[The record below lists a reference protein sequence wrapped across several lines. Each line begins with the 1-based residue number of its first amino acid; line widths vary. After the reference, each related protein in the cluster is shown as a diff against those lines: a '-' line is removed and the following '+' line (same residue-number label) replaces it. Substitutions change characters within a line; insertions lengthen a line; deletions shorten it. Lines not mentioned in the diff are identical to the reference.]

1 MFSFFRNKAN
11 LVYLHDIFVTVI
23 CFNLSIFLRLG
34 FEFNSLPNSIIIYG
48 TILITIIGAIVYRL
62 TGLYKGIWRYASIND
77 LINIV
82 KASSITIAA
91 FLFLM
96 FVFTRLENFPRSVL
110 FINWFVL
117 IMSLSGSRAIY
128 RLYKEKNLFLKSI
141 TKNEN
146 SIPVLL
152 VGATG
157 RAELFIR
164 EMSRNNNPT
173 HKIIGILDINK
184 NKVGRFIRNIE
195 ILGSVK
201 EISKIIEKLEKE
213 NLKNRPQKII
223 IASNDIEGN
232 IIRDL
237 LTFTDKT
244 GISLARLP
252 KITDLES
259 DIGNVKLKVKPV
271 DVFDLLSR
279 PQALLDRNAM
289 KKFIYKK
296 KILVSG
302 AGGTIGS
309 ELVNQI
315 INYGPKEIIL
325 LDNSEFLLYKI
336 EKKIEEKNKNI
347 KINSLLA
354 DIKNTK
360 RIDSIFNKNKP
371 EIIFHAAAL
380 KHVPIVEKNPLEG
393 ILTNIL
399 GTINIAESCKKYNVA
414 EMVLISTDK
423 AVNPF
428 SVMGVTKRISEKYC
442 QSLSDTSK
450 TNFKIVRFGN
460 VLGSTGSVVP
470 LFQKQLEKGGPL
482 TVTHPKMKRYFMTV
496 READELVIQS
506 ATLEN
511 KTIKRG
517 IFVLEMG
524 QPIAIVE
531 IAEQLIRLA
540 GLRPNKDI
548 QIIFTG
554 LRPGEK
560 IQEELHYKN
569 EKFTKTKNKS
579 ILIVKPKIES
589 YKKLSK
595 SLTNLINLAKNEKL
609 EDCFKEMSAIVP
621 EYKKTKVENLQN
633 KRVVQQN

>member
-11 LVYLHDIFVTVI
+11 LVYLHDIFITAI

-34 FEFNSLPNSIIIYG
+34 SEFNSIPNSIIGYG

-77 LINIV
+77 LLNIV
-82 KASSITIAA
+82 KASSITIAT
-91 FLFLM
+91 FLILM
-96 FVFTRLENFPRSVL
+96 FAVTRLESFPRSVL

-117 IMSLSGSRAIY
+117 IILLSGSRAIY
-128 RLYKEKNLFLKSI
+128 RLYKDKKLFLKSI

-152 VGATG
+152 VGATD

-184 NKVGRFIRNIE
+184 NRVGRFIRDIE
-195 ILGSVK
+195 ILGLVQ
-201 EISKIIEKLEKE
+201 EIPKIIEKLEKD
-213 NLKNRPQKII
+213 NKKNRPQKII
-223 IASNDIEGN
+223 IASNDLEGN

-237 LTFTDKT
+237 LIFTDKT

-259 DIGNVKLKVKPV
+259 DINNEKLKVKPI

-289 KKFIYKK
+289 KKFISNKK
-296 KILVSG
+296 VLVSG

-315 INYGPKEIIL
+315 INYKPKEIIL

-336 EKKIEEKNKNI
+336 EKEIEEKNINI
-347 KINSLLA
+347 KINFLLA
-354 DIKNTK
+354 DIKNSK
-360 RIDSIFNKNKP
+360 RIDNIFDNNKP
-371 EIIFHAAAL
+371 DIVFHAAAL
-380 KHVPIVEKNPLEG
+380 KHVPIVEQNPLEG
-393 ILTNIL
+393 ILTNIA
-399 GTINIAESCKKYNVA
+399 GTINIAERCKKYNVA

-442 QSLSDTSK
+442 QSLAGTSQ

-496 READELVIQS
+496 REAVELVIQS

-511 KTIKRG
+511 KTKKGG

-524 QPIAIVE
+524 QPIAIIE

-548 QIIFTG
+548 KIKFTG

-560 IQEELHYKN
+560 IIEELHYKN
-569 EKFTKTKNKS
+569 EKISKTENKS
-579 ILIVKPKIES
+579 IFIVKPKIES
-589 YKKLSK
+589 YEKLSK
-595 SLTNLINLAKNEKL
+595 SLKNLIDLAKNNKL
-609 EDCFKEMSAIVP
+609 EECYKIMSTIVP

-633 KRVVQQN
+633 KRVV

>member
-11 LVYLHDIFVTVI
+11 LVYLHDILVTAI

-34 FEFNSLPNSIIIYG
+34 TEFNSLPNTLIIYG
-48 TILITIIGAIVYRL
+48 TALITALGAIVYRT

-77 LINIV
+77 LINII
-82 KASSITIAA
+82 KATSMTIAA
-91 FLFLM
+91 FLILM
-96 FVFTRLENFPRSVL
+96 FAVTRLENFPRSVL

-117 IMSLSGSRAIY
+117 IISLSGSRAIY
-128 RLYKEKNLFLKSI
+128 RLYKDKKFFLKDIS
-141 TKNEN
+141 NDES

-152 VGATG
+152 IGATD

-173 HKIIGILDINK
+173 HKIVGILDINK
-184 NKVGRFIRNIE
+184 NKIGRFIRGIE
-195 ILGSVK
+195 ILGTIS
-201 EISKIIEKLEKE
+201 EISTIISNLEK
-213 NLKNRPQKII
+213 NNKKNRPQKII

-232 IIRDL
+232 IVRDL

-259 DIGNVKLKVKPV
+259 DINNEKLKVKPV

-289 KKFIYKK
+289 KKFINNK

-309 ELVNQI
+309 ELVEQI
-315 INYGPKEIIL
+315 INYEPKEIIL

-336 EKKIEEKNKNI
+336 EKRIEEKKKNI
-347 KINSLLA
+347 KINSVLA
-354 DIKNTK
+354 DIKDKK
-360 RIDSIFNKNKP
+360 RIDNIFNESRP

-399 GTINIAESCKKYNVA
+399 GSINIAESCKKYGAA

-428 SVMGVTKRISEKYC
+428 SVMGATKRISEKYC
-442 QSLSDTSK
+442 QSMSGTSK

-470 LFQKQLEKGGPL
+470 LFQKQLDKGGPL

-496 READELVIQS
+496 REAVELVIQS
-506 ATLEN
+506 ATLDNN
-511 KTIKRG
+511 KKGEIY
-517 IFVLEMG
+517 VLEMG
-524 QPIAIVE
+524 QPIAITE

-548 QIIFTG
+548 LITYTG

-569 EKFTKTKNKS
+569 ERFTKTKNKS
-579 ILIVKPKIES
+579 IFIVKPKIES
-589 YKKLSK
+589 FIKLSK
-595 SLTNLINLAKNEKL
+595 SLNNLIDFAKNGKV
-609 EDCFKEMSAIVP
+609 EDCYKEMSNLVP
-621 EYKKTKVENLQN
+621 EYKKNKVENLQK
-633 KRVVQQN
+633 KRFVQ

>member
-11 LVYLHDIFVTVI
+11 LVYLHDILVTAI

-34 FEFNSLPNSIIIYG
+34 TEFNSLPNTLIIYG
-48 TILITIIGAIVYRL
+48 TALITALGAIVYRT

-77 LINIV
+77 LINII
-82 KASSITIAA
+82 KATSMTIAA
-91 FLFLM
+91 FLILM
-96 FVFTRLENFPRSVL
+96 FAVTRLENFPRSVL

-117 IMSLSGSRAIY
+117 IISLSGSRAIY
-128 RLYKEKNLFLKSI
+128 RLYKDKKFFLKDIS
-141 TKNEN
+141 NDES

-152 VGATG
+152 IGATD

-164 EMSRNNNPT
+164 EMNRNNNPT
-173 HKIIGILDINK
+173 HKIVGILDINK
-184 NKVGRFIRNIE
+184 NKIGRFIRGIE
-195 ILGSVK
+195 ILGTIS
-201 EISKIIEKLEKE
+201 EISTIISNLEK
-213 NLKNRPQKII
+213 NNKKNRPQKII
-223 IASNDIEGN
+223 IAGNDIEGN
-232 IIRDL
+232 IVRDL

-259 DIGNVKLKVKPV
+259 DINNEKLKVKPV

-289 KKFIYKK
+289 KKFINNK

-309 ELVNQI
+309 ELVEQI
-315 INYGPKEIIL
+315 INYEPKEIIL

-336 EKKIEEKNKNI
+336 EKRIEEKKKNI
-347 KINSLLA
+347 KINSVLA
-354 DIKNTK
+354 DIKDKK
-360 RIDSIFNKNKP
+360 RIDNIFNESRP

-399 GTINIAESCKKYNVA
+399 GSINIAESCKKYGAA

-428 SVMGVTKRISEKYC
+428 SVMGATKRISEKYC
-442 QSLSDTSK
+442 QSMSGTSK

-496 READELVIQS
+496 REAVELVIQS
-506 ATLEN
+506 ATLDNN
-511 KTIKRG
+511 KKGEIY
-517 IFVLEMG
+517 VLEMG
-524 QPIAIVE
+524 QPIAITE

-548 QIIFTG
+548 LITYTG

-569 EKFTKTKNKS
+569 ERFTKTKNKS
-579 ILIVKPKIES
+579 IFIVKPKIES
-589 YKKLSK
+589 FIKLSK
-595 SLTNLINLAKNEKL
+595 SLNNLIDFAKNGKV
-609 EDCFKEMSAIVP
+609 EDCYKEMSNLVP
-621 EYKKTKVENLQN
+621 EYKKNKVENLQK
-633 KRVVQQN
+633 KRFVQ

>member
-1 MFSFFRNKAN
+1 MFSFFKNKAN

-34 FEFNSLPNSIIIYG
+34 SEFNSIPNNIIIYG
-48 TILITIIGAIVYRL
+48 TILIGIIGAVVYRF

-77 LINIV
+77 LINII
-82 KASSITIAA
+82 KATSVTIAI
-91 FLFLM
+91 FLILM
-96 FVFTRLENFPRSVL
+96 FAITRLENFPRSVL

-128 RLYKEKNLFLKSI
+128 RLYKDKKFILNDISDNK
-141 TKNEN
+141 N

-152 VGATG
+152 VGATD

-164 EMSRNNNPT
+164 EMNRNHNPT
-173 HKIIGILDINK
+173 HKIIGILDVSA
-184 NKVGRFIRNIE
+184 NKVGRFIRGIE
-195 ILGSVK
+195 ILGTIS
-201 EISKIIEKLEKE
+201 EISRVINKLEKE
-213 NLKNRPQKII
+213 NKNNRPQKII

-259 DIGNVKLKVKPV
+259 DVNNEKLKIKPV

-279 PQALLDRNAM
+279 PQAILDRDAM
-289 KKFIYKK
+289 KKFIHNKK
-296 KILVSG
+296 VLVSG

-315 INYGPKEIIL
+315 INYEPKEIIL

-336 EKKIEEKNKNI
+336 EKYIEEKSKNI
-347 KINSLLA
+347 KINPILA

-360 RIDSIFNKNKP
+360 RIETIFDENRP

-399 GTINIAESCKKYNVA
+399 GTINIAESCKKYNVD

-442 QSLSDTSK
+442 QSMSGTSK

-470 LFQKQLEKGGPL
+470 LFQEQLQKGGPL

-496 READELVIQS
+496 REAVELVIQS
-506 ATLEN
+506 ATLESKN
-511 KTIKRG
+511 KKGAIY
-517 IFVLEMG
+517 VLEMG
-524 QPIAIVE
+524 QPIAITE
-531 IAEQLIRLA
+531 IAEQLIRLV

-548 QIIFTG
+548 KIKFTG

-569 EKFTKTKNKS
+569 EKFKKTKNKS
-579 ILIVKPKIES
+579 IFIVKPKIENN
-589 YKKLSK
+589 KKLSQLLK
-595 SLTNLINLAKNEKL
+595 ELIVLAKSGELDLCYK
-609 EDCFKEMSAIVP
+609 KMSEIVP
-621 EYKKTKVENLQN
+621 EYKKTKVENLQ
-633 KRVVQQN
+633 KERIA

>member
-11 LVYLHDIFVTVI
+11 LVYLHDILVTAI

-34 FEFNSLPNSIIIYG
+34 TEFNSLPNTLIIYG
-48 TILITIIGAIVYRL
+48 TALITALGAIVYRT

-77 LINIV
+77 LINII
-82 KASSITIAA
+82 KATSMTIAA
-91 FLFLM
+91 FLILM
-96 FVFTRLENFPRSVL
+96 FAVTRLENFPRSVL

-117 IMSLSGSRAIY
+117 IISLSGSRAIY
-128 RLYKEKNLFLKSI
+128 RLYKDKKFFLKDIS
-141 TKNEN
+141 NDES

-152 VGATG
+152 IGATD

-164 EMSRNNNPT
+164 EMNRNNNPT
-173 HKIIGILDINK
+173 HKIVGILDINK
-184 NKVGRFIRNIE
+184 NKIGRFIRGIE
-195 ILGSVK
+195 ILGTIS
-201 EISKIIEKLEKE
+201 EISTIISNLEK
-213 NLKNRPQKII
+213 NNKKNRPQKII

-232 IIRDL
+232 IVRDL

-259 DIGNVKLKVKPV
+259 DINNEKLKVKPV

-289 KKFIYKK
+289 KKFINNK

-309 ELVNQI
+309 ELVEQI
-315 INYGPKEIIL
+315 INYEPKEIIL

-336 EKKIEEKNKNI
+336 EKEIEEKNINV
-347 KINSLLA
+347 KINAVLA
-354 DIKNTK
+354 DIKNTN
-360 RIDSIFNKNKP
+360 RIDSIFDLNKP
-371 EIIFHAAAL
+371 DIVFHAAAL

-399 GTINIAESCKKYNVA
+399 GTINIAESCKKYHVA

-442 QSLSDTSK
+442 QSLTGK
-450 TNFKIVRFGN
+450 FQTNFKIVRFGN

-496 READELVIQS
+496 REAVELVIQS

-511 KTIKRG
+511 KNKKSG
-517 IFVLEMG
+517 IYVLEMG
-524 QPIAIVE
+524 QPIAIIE

-548 QIIFTG
+548 KINFTG

-560 IQEELHYKN
+560 ILEELHYKN

-579 ILIVKPKIES
+579 IFVVKPKIES
-589 YKKLSK
+589 HEKLSK
-595 SLTNLINLAKNEKL
+595 SISNLIKLAKDGKL
-609 EDCFKEMSAIVP
+609 EECYKIMSIIVP
-621 EYKKTKVENLQN
+621 EYRKTKIENLQN
-633 KRVVQQN
+633 KRVV

>member
-11 LVYLHDIFVTVI
+11 LVYLHDILVTAI

-34 FEFNSLPNSIIIYG
+34 TEFNSLPNTLIIYG
-48 TILITIIGAIVYRL
+48 TALITALGAIVYRT

-77 LINIV
+77 LINII
-82 KASSITIAA
+82 KATSMTIAA
-91 FLFLM
+91 FLILM
-96 FVFTRLENFPRSVL
+96 FAVTRLENFPRSVL

-117 IMSLSGSRAIY
+117 IISLSGSRAIY
-128 RLYKEKNLFLKSI
+128 RLYKDKKFFLKDIS
-141 TKNEN
+141 NDES

-152 VGATG
+152 VGATD

-164 EMSRNNNPT
+164 EMNRNNNPT
-173 HKIIGILDINK
+173 HKIVGILDINK
-184 NKVGRFIRNIE
+184 NKIGRFIRGIE
-195 ILGSVK
+195 ILGTIS
-201 EISKIIEKLEKE
+201 EISTIISNLEK
-213 NLKNRPQKII
+213 NNKKNRPQKII
-223 IASNDIEGN
+223 IAGNDIEGN
-232 IIRDL
+232 IVRDL

-259 DIGNVKLKVKPV
+259 DINNEKLKVKPV

-289 KKFIYKK
+289 KKFINNK

-309 ELVNQI
+309 ELVEQI
-315 INYGPKEIIL
+315 INYEPKEIIL

-336 EKKIEEKNKNI
+336 EKRIEEKKKNI
-347 KINSLLA
+347 KINSVLA
-354 DIKNTK
+354 DIKDKK
-360 RIDSIFNKNKP
+360 RIDNIFNESRP

-399 GTINIAESCKKYNVA
+399 GSINIAESCKKYGAA

-428 SVMGVTKRISEKYC
+428 SVMGATKRISEKYC
-442 QSLSDTSK
+442 QSMSGTSK

-496 READELVIQS
+496 REAVELVIQS
-506 ATLEN
+506 ATLDNN
-511 KTIKRG
+511 KKGEIY
-517 IFVLEMG
+517 VLEMG
-524 QPIAIVE
+524 QPIAITE

-548 QIIFTG
+548 LITYTG

-569 EKFTKTKNKS
+569 ERFTKTKNKS
-579 ILIVKPKIES
+579 IFIVKPKIES
-589 YKKLSK
+589 FIKLSK
-595 SLTNLINLAKNEKL
+595 SLNNLIDFAKNGKVE
-609 EDCFKEMSAIVP
+609 ECYKEMSNLVP
-621 EYKKTKVENLQN
+621 EYKKNKVENLQK
-633 KRVVQQN
+633 KRFVQ

>member
-11 LVYLHDIFVTVI
+11 LVYLHDILVTAI

-34 FEFNSLPNSIIIYG
+34 TEFNSLPNTLIIYG
-48 TILITIIGAIVYRL
+48 TALITALGAIVYRT

-77 LINIV
+77 LINII
-82 KASSITIAA
+82 KATSMTIAA
-91 FLFLM
+91 FLILM
-96 FVFTRLENFPRSVL
+96 FAVTRLENFPRSVL

-117 IMSLSGSRAIY
+117 IISLSGSRAIY
-128 RLYKEKNLFLKSI
+128 RLYKDKKFFLKDIS
-141 TKNEN
+141 NDES

-152 VGATG
+152 IGATD

-164 EMSRNNNPT
+164 EMNRNNNPT
-173 HKIIGILDINK
+173 HKIVGILDINK
-184 NKVGRFIRNIE
+184 NKIGRFIRGIE
-195 ILGSVK
+195 ILGTIS
-201 EISKIIEKLEKE
+201 EISTIISNLEK
-213 NLKNRPQKII
+213 NNKKNRPQKII

-232 IIRDL
+232 IVRDL

-259 DIGNVKLKVKPV
+259 DINNEKLKVKPV

-289 KKFIYKK
+289 KKFINNK

-309 ELVNQI
+309 ELVEQI
-315 INYGPKEIIL
+315 INYEPKEIIL

-336 EKKIEEKNKNI
+336 EKRIEEKKKNI
-347 KINSLLA
+347 KINSVLA
-354 DIKNTK
+354 DIKDKK
-360 RIDSIFNKNKP
+360 RIDNIFNESRP

-399 GTINIAESCKKYNVA
+399 GSINIAESCKKYGAA

-442 QSLSDTSK
+442 QSMSGTSK

-470 LFQKQLEKGGPL
+470 LFQKQLERGGPL

-496 READELVIQS
+496 REAVELVIQS
-506 ATLEN
+506 ATLDNN
-511 KTIKRG
+511 KKGEIY
-517 IFVLEMG
+517 VLEMG
-524 QPIAIVE
+524 QPIAITE

-540 GLRPNKDI
+540 WLRPNKDI
-548 QIIFTG
+548 LITYTG

-569 EKFTKTKNKS
+569 EKFIKTKNKS
-579 ILIVKPKIES
+579 IFIVKPKIES
-589 YKKLSK
+589 FIKLSK
-595 SLTNLINLAKNEKL
+595 SLNHLIDLAKNGKVE
-609 EDCFKEMSAIVP
+609 ECYKEMSNLVP
-621 EYKKTKVENLQN
+621 EYKKTKVENLQK
-633 KRVVQQN
+633 KRFV

>member
-11 LVYLHDIFVTVI
+11 LVYLHDILVTAI

-34 FEFNSLPNSIIIYG
+34 TEFNSLPNTLIIYG
-48 TILITIIGAIVYRL
+48 TALITALGAIVYRT

-77 LINIV
+77 LINII
-82 KASSITIAA
+82 KATSMTIAA
-91 FLFLM
+91 FLILM
-96 FVFTRLENFPRSVL
+96 FAVTRLENFPRSVL

-117 IMSLSGSRAIY
+117 IISLSGSRAIY
-128 RLYKEKNLFLKSI
+128 RLYKDKKFFLKDIS
-141 TKNEN
+141 NDES

-152 VGATG
+152 IGATD

-173 HKIIGILDINK
+173 HKIVGILDINK
-184 NKVGRFIRNIE
+184 NKIGRFIRGIE
-195 ILGSVK
+195 ILGTIS
-201 EISKIIEKLEKE
+201 EISTIISNLEK
-213 NLKNRPQKII
+213 NNKKNRPQKII

-232 IIRDL
+232 IVRDL

-259 DIGNVKLKVKPV
+259 DINNEKLKVKPV

-289 KKFIYKK
+289 KKFINNK

-309 ELVNQI
+309 ELVEQI
-315 INYGPKEIIL
+315 INYEPKEIIL

-336 EKKIEEKNKNI
+336 EKRIEEKKKNI
-347 KINSLLA
+347 KINSVLA
-354 DIKNTK
+354 DIKDKK
-360 RIDSIFNKNKP
+360 RIDNIFNESRP

-399 GTINIAESCKKYNVA
+399 GSINIAESCKKYGAA

-428 SVMGVTKRISEKYC
+428 SVMGATKRISEKYC
-442 QSLSDTSK
+442 QSMSGTSK

-496 READELVIQS
+496 REAVELVIQS
-506 ATLEN
+506 ATLDNN
-511 KTIKRG
+511 KKGEIY
-517 IFVLEMG
+517 VLEMG
-524 QPIAIVE
+524 QPIAITE

-548 QIIFTG
+548 LITYTG

-569 EKFTKTKNKS
+569 ERFTKTKNKS
-579 ILIVKPKIES
+579 IFIVKPKIES
-589 YKKLSK
+589 FIKLSK
-595 SLTNLINLAKNEKL
+595 SLNNLIDFAKNGKV
-609 EDCFKEMSAIVP
+609 EDCYKEMSNLVP
-621 EYKKTKVENLQN
+621 EYKKNKVENLQK
-633 KRVVQQN
+633 KRFVQ

>member
-11 LVYLHDIFVTVI
+11 IVYLHDIFITAI

-34 FEFNSLPNSIIIYG
+34 SEFNSIPNSIIGYG
-48 TILITIIGAIVYRL
+48 TMLITIIGVIVYRL

-77 LINIV
+77 LANIV
-82 KASSITIAA
+82 KASSITIAV
-91 FLFLM
+91 FLILM
-96 FVFTRLENFPRSVL
+96 FAVTRLESFPRSVL

-117 IMSLSGSRAIY
+117 IILLSGSRAIY
-128 RLYKEKNLFLKSI
+128 RLYKDKKFFLKSI
-141 TKNEN
+141 TKNGN

-152 VGATG
+152 IGATD

-184 NKVGRFIRNIE
+184 NKVGRFIRDIE
-195 ILGSVK
+195 ILGSVQ
-201 EISKIIEKLEKE
+201 EISKIIEKLEK
-213 NLKNRPQKII
+213 NNNQNRPQKII
-223 IASNDIEGN
+223 IASDDLEGN
-232 IIRDL
+232 IIRNL
-237 LTFTDKT
+237 LTFTDIT

-259 DIGNVKLKVKPV
+259 DINSEKLKVKPI

-289 KKFIYKK
+289 KKFICNK

-315 INYGPKEIIL
+315 INYQPKEIIL

-336 EKKIEEKNKNI
+336 EKEIEDKTKNI
-347 KINSLLA
+347 KVSALLA

-393 ILTNIL
+393 ILTNVH
-399 GTINIAESCKKYNVA
+399 GTINIAESCIKHNVA

-442 QSLSDTSK
+442 QSLANSSK

-470 LFQKQLEKGGPL
+470 LFQKQLQKGGPL

-496 READELVIQS
+496 REAVELVIQS
-506 ATLEN
+506 ATLETKKN
-511 KTIKRG
+511 GGEIY
-517 IFVLEMG
+517 VLEMG
-524 QPIAIVE
+524 QPIAITE
-531 IAEQLIRLA
+531 IAEQLIRLV

-548 QIIFTG
+548 KIKFTG

-569 EKFTKTKNKS
+569 EKFVKTKNKS
-579 ILIVKPKIES
+579 IFIVKPKIEIH
-589 YKKLSK
+589 KKLSQ
-595 SLTNLINLAKNEKL
+595 SLKELINLAKSGDLDLCYK
-609 EDCFKEMSAIVP
+609 KMSEIVP
-621 EYKKTKVENLQN
+621 EYKKTKVENLQ
-633 KRVVQQN
+633 KERVAQ

>member
-11 LVYLHDIFVTVI
+11 LVYLHDIFITAI

-34 FEFNSLPNSIIIYG
+34 SEFNSIPNSIIVYG

-77 LINIV
+77 LLNIV
-82 KASSITIAA
+82 KASSITIAT
-91 FLFLM
+91 FLILM
-96 FVFTRLENFPRSVL
+96 FAVTRLESFPRSVL

-117 IMSLSGSRAIY
+117 IILLSGSRAIY
-128 RLYKEKNLFLKSI
+128 RLYKDKKLFLKSI

-152 VGATG
+152 VGATD

-184 NKVGRFIRNIE
+184 NRVGRFIRDIE
-195 ILGSVK
+195 ILGLVQ
-201 EISKIIEKLEKE
+201 EIPKIIEKLEKD
-213 NLKNRPQKII
+213 NKKNRPQKII
-223 IASNDIEGN
+223 IASNDLEGN

-237 LTFTDKT
+237 LIFTDKT

-259 DIGNVKLKVKPV
+259 DINNEKLKVKPI

-289 KKFIYKK
+289 KKFISNKK
-296 KILVSG
+296 VLVSG

-315 INYGPKEIIL
+315 INYKPKEIIL

-336 EKKIEEKNKNI
+336 EKEIEEKNINI
-347 KINSLLA
+347 KINFLLA
-354 DIKNTK
+354 DIKNSK
-360 RIDSIFNKNKP
+360 RIDNIFDNNKP
-371 EIIFHAAAL
+371 DIVFHAAAL
-380 KHVPIVEKNPLEG
+380 KHVPIVEQNPLEG
-393 ILTNIL
+393 ILTNIA
-399 GTINIAESCKKYNVA
+399 GTINIAERCKKYNVA

-442 QSLSDTSK
+442 QSLAGTSQ

-496 READELVIQS
+496 REAVELVIQS

-511 KTIKRG
+511 KTKKGG

-524 QPIAIVE
+524 KPIAIIE

-548 QIIFTG
+548 KIKFTG

-560 IQEELHYKN
+560 IIEELHYKN
-569 EKFTKTKNKS
+569 EKISKTENKS
-579 ILIVKPKIES
+579 IFIVKPKIES
-589 YKKLSK
+589 YEKLSK
-595 SLTNLINLAKNEKL
+595 SLKNLIDLAKNNKL
-609 EDCFKEMSAIVP
+609 EECYKIMSTIVP

-633 KRVVQQN
+633 KRVV

>member
-11 LVYLHDIFVTVI
+11 LVYLHDIFVTAI

-34 FEFNSLPNSIIIYG
+34 SEYNSIPNSILIYG
-48 TILITIIGAIVYRL
+48 TILITIVGGIVYRL

-77 LINIV
+77 LINVV

-91 FLFLM
+91 FLIMLFAI
-96 FVFTRLENFPRSVL
+96 TRLESFPRSVL

-128 RLYKEKNLFLKSI
+128 RLYKDKKFFLKTISDN
-141 TKNEN
+141 KN

-152 VGATG
+152 VGATD

-164 EMSRNNNPT
+164 EMGRNNNPI
-173 HKIIGILDINK
+173 HKIVGIVDINR
-184 NKVGRFIRNIE
+184 NRVGRFIRSVE
-195 ILGSVK
+195 ILGSIT

-213 NLKNRPQKII
+213 NKKNRPQKII

-232 IIRDL
+232 IIRNL
-237 LTFTDKT
+237 LTFADKT

-259 DIGNVKLKVKPV
+259 DINNEKLKVKPV

-289 KKFIYKK
+289 KKFIYNK

-315 INYGPKEIIL
+315 INYQPKEIIL

-336 EKKIEEKNKNI
+336 EKEIEDKTKKIKVNA
-347 KINSLLA
+347 LLA

-360 RIDSIFNKNKP
+360 RIDSIFNQNKP

-393 ILTNIL
+393 ILTNVH
-399 GTINIAESCKKYNVA
+399 GTINIAESCIKHNVA

-442 QSLSDTSK
+442 QSLANSSK

-470 LFQKQLEKGGPL
+470 LFQKQLQKGGPL

-496 READELVIQS
+496 REAVELVIQS
-506 ATLEN
+506 ATLET
-511 KTIKRG
+511 KKKGGEIY
-517 IFVLEMG
+517 VLEMG
-524 QPIAIVE
+524 QPIAITE
-531 IAEQLIRLA
+531 IAEQLIRLV

-548 QIIFTG
+548 KIKFTG

-569 EKFTKTKNKS
+569 EKFVKTKNKS
-579 ILIVKPKIES
+579 IFIVKPKIETH
-589 YKKLSK
+589 KKLSQ
-595 SLTNLINLAKNEKL
+595 SLKELINLAKSGDLDLCYK
-609 EDCFKEMSAIVP
+609 KMSEIVP
-621 EYKKTKVENLQN
+621 EYKKTKVENLQ
-633 KRVVQQN
+633 KERIAQ

>member
-11 LVYLHDIFVTVI
+11 LVYLHDIFVTAI

-34 FEFNSLPNSIIIYG
+34 SEYNSIPNSILIYG
-48 TILITIIGAIVYRL
+48 TILITIVGAAVYRL

-77 LINIV
+77 LTNIV

-91 FLFLM
+91 FLIMLFAI
-96 FVFTRLENFPRSVL
+96 TRLENFPRSVL

-128 RLYKEKNLFLKSI
+128 RLYKDKKFFLKTISD
-141 TKNEN
+141 NEN

-152 VGATG
+152 VGATD

-164 EMSRNNNPT
+164 EMGRNNNPI
-173 HKIIGILDINK
+173 HKIVGIVDINK
-184 NKVGRFIRNIE
+184 NRVGRFIRNVE
-195 ILGSVK
+195 ILGSIS

-213 NLKNRPQKII
+213 NKKNRPQKII

-232 IIRDL
+232 IIRNL
-237 LTFTDKT
+237 LTFADKT

-259 DIGNVKLKVKPV
+259 DINNEKLKVKPV

-289 KKFIYKK
+289 KKFIYNK

-315 INYGPKEIIL
+315 INYQPKEIIL

-336 EKKIEEKNKNI
+336 EKEIEDKTKKI
-347 KINSLLA
+347 KINALLA

-360 RIDSIFNKNKP
+360 RIDSIFNQNKP
-371 EIIFHAAAL
+371 EIIFHSAAL

-393 ILTNIL
+393 ILTNVH
-399 GTINIAESCKKYNVA
+399 GTINIAESCIKHNVA

-442 QSLSDTSK
+442 QSLAHSSK

-470 LFQKQLEKGGPL
+470 LFQKQLQKGGPL

-496 READELVIQS
+496 REAVELVIQS
-506 ATLEN
+506 ATLETKKN
-511 KTIKRG
+511 GGEIY
-517 IFVLEMG
+517 VLEMG
-524 QPIAIVE
+524 QPIAITE
-531 IAEQLIRLA
+531 IAEQLIRLV

-548 QIIFTG
+548 KIKFTG

-569 EKFTKTKNKS
+569 EKFVKTKNKS
-579 ILIVKPKIES
+579 IFIVKPKIEIH
-589 YKKLSK
+589 KKLSQ
-595 SLTNLINLAKNEKL
+595 SLKELINLAKSGDLDLCYK
-609 EDCFKEMSAIVP
+609 KMSEIVP
-621 EYKKTKVENLQN
+621 EYKKTKVENLQ
-633 KRVVQQN
+633 KERIAQ

>member
-11 LVYLHDIFVTVI
+11 LVYLHDIFITAI

-34 FEFNSLPNSIIIYG
+34 SEFNSIPNSIIGYG

-82 KASSITIAA
+82 KATCITIAI
-91 FLFLM
+91 FLILM
-96 FVFTRLENFPRSVL
+96 FAVTRLESFPRSVL

-117 IMSLSGSRAIY
+117 IMLLSGSRAIY
-128 RLYKEKNLFLKSI
+128 RLYKDKKLFLKSI

-152 VGATG
+152 VGATD

-184 NKVGRFIRNIE
+184 NKVGRFIRDVE
-195 ILGSVK
+195 ILGSVQ
-201 EISKIIEKLEKE
+201 EISKIVEKLEK
-213 NLKNRPQKII
+213 NNKKNRPQKII
-223 IASNDIEGN
+223 IASNDLEGN
-232 IIRDL
+232 IIRNL

-259 DIGNVKLKVKPV
+259 DIKNEKLKVKPI

-289 KKFIYKK
+289 KKFISNKK
-296 KILVSG
+296 VLVSG

-315 INYGPKEIIL
+315 INYKPKEIIL

-336 EKKIEEKNKNI
+336 EKEIEEKNINI
-347 KINSLLA
+347 KINTLLA

-360 RIDSIFNKNKP
+360 RIDSIFDTNKP
-371 EIIFHAAAL
+371 DIVFHAAAL

-399 GTINIAESCKKYNVA
+399 GTINIAESCKKNNVA

-442 QSLSDTSK
+442 QSLAGSSQ

-496 READELVIQS
+496 REAVELVIQS

-511 KTIKRG
+511 KTKKSG

-524 QPIAIVE
+524 HPIAIVE
-531 IAEQLIRLA
+531 IAEQIIRLA

-548 QIIFTG
+548 KINFIG

-560 IQEELHYKN
+560 ILEELHYKN
-569 EKFTKTKNKS
+569 EKFLKTKNKS
-579 ILIVKPKIES
+579 IFVVKPKIEP
-589 YKKLSK
+589 YEKLFK
-595 SLTNLINLAKNEKL
+595 SLVNLIDLAKNGKL
-609 EDCFKEMSAIVP
+609 EECYKIMSAIVP

-633 KRVVQQN
+633 KRVV

>member
-11 LVYLHDIFVTVI
+11 LVYLHDIFITAI

-34 FEFNSLPNSIIIYG
+34 SEFNSIPNSIIVYG

-77 LINIV
+77 LLNIV
-82 KASSITIAA
+82 KASSILIAT
-91 FLFLM
+91 FLILM
-96 FVFTRLENFPRSVL
+96 FAVTRLESFPRSVL

-117 IMSLSGSRAIY
+117 IILLSGSRAIY
-128 RLYKEKNLFLKSI
+128 RLYKDKKLFLKSI

-152 VGATG
+152 VGATD

-184 NKVGRFIRNIE
+184 NRVGRFIRDIE
-195 ILGSVK
+195 ILGLVK
-201 EISKIIEKLEKE
+201 EIPKIIEKLEKD
-213 NLKNRPQKII
+213 NKKNRPQKII
-223 IASNDIEGN
+223 IASNDLEGN

-237 LTFTDKT
+237 LIFTDKT

-259 DIGNVKLKVKPV
+259 DINNEKLKVKPI

-279 PQALLDRNAM
+279 PQSLLDRNAM
-289 KKFIYKK
+289 KKFISNKK
-296 KILVSG
+296 VLVSG

-315 INYGPKEIIL
+315 INYKPKEIIL

-336 EKKIEEKNKNI
+336 EKEIEEKNINI
-347 KINSLLA
+347 KINFLLA
-354 DIKNTK
+354 DIKNSK
-360 RIDSIFNKNKP
+360 RIDNIFDNNKP
-371 EIIFHAAAL
+371 DIVFHAAAL
-380 KHVPIVEKNPLEG
+380 KHVPIVEQNPLEG
-393 ILTNIL
+393 ILTNIA
-399 GTINIAESCKKYNVA
+399 GTINIAERCKKYNVA

-442 QSLSDTSK
+442 QSLVGTSQ

-460 VLGSTGSVVP
+460 VLGSTGSVVT

-496 READELVIQS
+496 REAVELVIQS

-511 KTIKRG
+511 KTKKGG

-524 QPIAIVE
+524 KPIAIIE

-548 QIIFTG
+548 KIKFTG

-560 IQEELHYKN
+560 IIEELHYKN
-569 EKFTKTKNKS
+569 EKISKTENKS
-579 ILIVKPKIES
+579 IFIVKPKIES
-589 YKKLSK
+589 YEKLSK
-595 SLTNLINLAKNEKL
+595 SLKNLIDLAKNNKL
-609 EDCFKEMSAIVP
+609 EECYKIMSTIVP

-633 KRVVQQN
+633 KRVV

>member
-11 LVYLHDIFVTVI
+11 LVYFHDIFVTAI

-34 FEFNSLPNSIIIYG
+34 SEYNSIPNSLLIYG
-48 TILITIIGAIVYRL
+48 TILIIIIGAVVYRL

-77 LINIV
+77 LINVV
-82 KASSITIAA
+82 KASSITIAV
-91 FLFLM
+91 FLIMM
-96 FVFTRLENFPRSVL
+96 FAITRLEGFPRSVL

-117 IMSLSGSRAIY
+117 VISLSGSRAIY
-128 RLYKEKNLFLKSI
+128 RLYKDKTFFLKTISN
-141 TKNEN
+141 NEN
-146 SIPVLL
+146 SIPVIL
-152 VGATG
+152 VGATD

-164 EMSRNNNPT
+164 EMGRNNNPI
-173 HKIIGILDINK
+173 HKIVGVIDINK
-184 NKVGRFIRNIE
+184 NRVGRFIRGVE
-195 ILGSVK
+195 ILGSIT

-213 NLKNRPQKII
+213 NKKNRPQKII

-232 IIRDL
+232 IIRNL
-237 LTFTDKT
+237 LTFADKT

-259 DIGNVKLKVKPV
+259 DINNENLKVKPV

-289 KKFIYKK
+289 KKFIYNK

-315 INYGPKEIIL
+315 INYQPKEIIL

-336 EKKIEEKNKNI
+336 EKEIEDKTKKIKVNA
-347 KINSLLA
+347 LLA

-360 RIDSIFNKNKP
+360 RIDSIFNQNKP

-393 ILTNIL
+393 ILTNVH
-399 GTINIAESCKKYNVA
+399 GTVNIAESCIKHNVA

-442 QSLSDTSK
+442 QSLANSSK

-470 LFQKQLEKGGPL
+470 LFQKQLQKGGPL

-496 READELVIQS
+496 REAVELVIQS
-506 ATLEN
+506 ATLET
-511 KTIKRG
+511 KKKKGEIY
-517 IFVLEMG
+517 VLEMG
-524 QPIAIVE
+524 QPIAITE
-531 IAEQLIRLA
+531 IAEQLIRLV

-548 QIIFTG
+548 KIKFTG

-560 IQEELHYKN
+560 IQEELHYKT

-579 ILIVKPKIES
+579 IFIVKPKIET
-589 YKKLSK
+589 YKKLSE
-595 SLTNLINLAKNEKL
+595 SLKELIELAKSGELDLCYK
-609 EDCFKEMSAIVP
+609 KMSEIVP
-621 EYKKTKVENLQN
+621 EYKKTKVENLQ
-633 KRVVQQN
+633 KERVAQ

>member
-11 LVYLHDIFVTVI
+11 LVYLHDIFITAI

-34 FEFNSLPNSIIIYG
+34 SEFNSIPNSIIVYG
-48 TILITIIGAIVYRL
+48 TILITIIAAIVYRL

-77 LINIV
+77 LLNIV
-82 KASSITIAA
+82 KASSILIAT
-91 FLFLM
+91 FLILM
-96 FVFTRLENFPRSVL
+96 FAVTRLESFPRSVL

-117 IMSLSGSRAIY
+117 IILLSGSRAIY
-128 RLYKEKNLFLKSI
+128 RLYKDKKLFLKSI

-152 VGATG
+152 VGATD

-164 EMSRNNNPT
+164 EMSRTNNPT

-184 NKVGRFIRNIE
+184 KRVGRFIRDIE
-195 ILGSVK
+195 ILGVVQ
-201 EISKIIEKLEKE
+201 EIPKIIEKLEKD
-213 NLKNRPQKII
+213 NKKNRPQKII
-223 IASNDIEGN
+223 IASNDLEGN

-237 LTFTDKT
+237 LIFTDKT

-259 DIGNVKLKVKPV
+259 DINNEKLKVKPI

-289 KKFIYKK
+289 KKFISNKK
-296 KILVSG
+296 VLVSG

-315 INYGPKEIIL
+315 INYKPKEIIL
-325 LDNSEFLLYKI
+325 LDNSEFLLYKV
-336 EKKIEEKNKNI
+336 EKEIEEKNINI

-354 DIKNTK
+354 DIKNSK
-360 RIDSIFNKNKP
+360 RIDNIFDNNKP
-371 EIIFHAAAL
+371 DIVFHAAAL

-393 ILTNIL
+393 ILTNIA
-399 GTINIAESCKKYNVA
+399 GTINIAERCKKYNVA

-442 QSLSDTSK
+442 QSLAGTSQ

-496 READELVIQS
+496 REAVELVIQS

-511 KTIKRG
+511 KTKKGG

-548 QIIFTG
+548 KIKFTG

-560 IQEELHYKN
+560 IIEELHYKN
-569 EKFTKTKNKS
+569 EKISKTENKS
-579 ILIVKPKIES
+579 IFIVKPKIES
-589 YKKLSK
+589 HKKLSK
-595 SLTNLINLAKNEKL
+595 SLKNLIDLAKNNKL
-609 EDCFKEMSAIVP
+609 EECYKIMSTIVP

-633 KRVVQQN
+633 KRVV

>member
-1 MFSFFRNKAN
+1 MLSFFRNKAN
-11 LVYLHDIFVTVI
+11 LVYLHDIFITAI

-34 FEFNSLPNSIIIYG
+34 SEFGSIPDSVIGFG
-48 TILITIIGAIVYRL
+48 TILITIIGAVVYRL

-82 KASSITIAA
+82 KASSVTIAA
-91 FLFLM
+91 FLILM
-96 FVFTRLENFPRSVL
+96 FAITRLESFPRSVL

-117 IMSLSGSRAIY
+117 IMLLSGSRAIY
-128 RLYKEKNLFLKSI
+128 RLYKDKKLFLKTI

-152 VGATG
+152 IGATD

-164 EMSRNNNPT
+164 EMSRNDNPT

-184 NKVGRFIRNIE
+184 NKVGRFIRDVE
-195 ILGSVK
+195 ILGSIQ
-201 EISKIIEKLEKE
+201 EISKIIQKIEKNNK
-213 NLKNRPQKII
+213 KNRPQKII
-223 IASNDIEGN
+223 IASNDLEGN

-259 DIGNVKLKVKPV
+259 DINNEKLKVKPI

-289 KKFIYKK
+289 KKFISNKK
-296 KILVSG
+296 VLVSG

-315 INYGPKEIIL
+315 INYKPKEIIL

-336 EKKIEEKNKNI
+336 EKEIEEKNINI
-347 KINSLLA
+347 KINAVLA
-354 DIKNTK
+354 DIKNTN
-360 RIDSIFNKNKP
+360 RIDSIFDLNKP
-371 EIIFHAAAL
+371 DIVFHAAAL

-399 GTINIAESCKKYNVA
+399 GTINISESCKKYHVA

-442 QSLSDTSK
+442 QSLTGK
-450 TNFKIVRFGN
+450 FQTNFKIVRFGN

-496 READELVIQS
+496 REAVELVIQS

-511 KTIKRG
+511 KNKKSG
-517 IFVLEMG
+517 IYVLEMG
-524 QPIAIVE
+524 QPIAIIE

-548 QIIFTG
+548 KINFTG

-560 IQEELHYKN
+560 ILEELHYKN

-579 ILIVKPKIES
+579 IFIVKPKIES
-589 YKKLSK
+589 HEKLFK
-595 SLTNLINLAKNEKL
+595 SISNLIKLAKDGKL
-609 EDCFKEMSAIVP
+609 EECYKIMSIIVP

-633 KRVVQQN
+633 KRVV

>member
-11 LVYLHDIFVTVI
+11 LVYLHDIFVTAI
-23 CFNLSIFLRLG
+23 CLNLSIFLRLG
-34 FEFNSLPNSIIIYG
+34 TEYSSIPNTIIIYG

-91 FLFLM
+91 FLIFM
-96 FVFTRLENFPRSVL
+96 FAITRLENFPRSVL

-128 RLYKEKNLFLKSI
+128 RLYKDKKFFLKTI
-141 TKNEN
+141 TSNEN

-152 VGATG
+152 VGATD

-173 HKIIGILDINK
+173 HKIVGILDVND
-184 NKVGRFIRNIE
+184 NKVGRFIRGIE
-195 ILGSVK
+195 ILGSIS

-213 NLKNRPQKII
+213 NKKNRPQKII
-223 IASNDIEGN
+223 IASNNIEGN
-232 IIRDL
+232 IIRNL
-237 LTFTDKT
+237 LTFADKT

-259 DIGNVKLKVKPV
+259 DVNNEKLKVKPV

-279 PQALLDRNAM
+279 PQAILDRNAM
-289 KKFIYKK
+289 KKFIYNKR
-296 KILVSG
+296 ILISG

-315 INYGPKEIIL
+315 INYEPKEIIL

-336 EKKIEEKNKNI
+336 EKKIEDKNKSI
-347 KINSLLA
+347 KINALLA
-354 DIKNTK
+354 DIKNAK
-360 RIDSIFNKNKP
+360 RVDTIFNENKP

-393 ILTNIL
+393 ILTNIF
-399 GTINIAESCKKYNVA
+399 GTINIAESCIKHNVT

-442 QSLSDTSK
+442 QSLGNSSK

-496 READELVIQS
+496 REAVELVIQS

-511 KTIKRG
+511 KNNKGG

-548 QIIFTG
+548 KINFTG

-560 IQEELHYKN
+560 ILEELHYKN
-569 EKFTKTKNKS
+569 EKFMKTKNKS
-579 ILIVKPKIES
+579 IFIVKPKIDS
-589 YKKLSK
+589 HQKLNK
-595 SLTNLINLAKNEKL
+595 SLTNLINCARNGKL
-609 EDCFKEMSAIVP
+609 EECYKIMSTIVP

-633 KRVVQQN
+633 KRVG

>member
-77 LINIV
+77 LLNIV
-82 KASSITIAA
+82 KASSILIAT
-91 FLFLM
+91 FLILM
-96 FVFTRLENFPRSVL
+96 FAVTRLESFPRSVL

-117 IMSLSGSRAIY
+117 IILLSGSRAIY
-128 RLYKEKNLFLKSI
+128 RLYKDKKLFLKSI

-152 VGATG
+152 VGATD

-164 EMSRNNNPT
+164 EMSRTNNPT

-184 NKVGRFIRNIE
+184 KRVGRFIRDIE
-195 ILGSVK
+195 ILGVVQ
-201 EISKIIEKLEKE
+201 EIPKIIEKLEKD
-213 NLKNRPQKII
+213 NKKNRPQKII
-223 IASNDIEGN
+223 IASNDLEGN

-237 LTFTDKT
+237 LIFTDKT

-259 DIGNVKLKVKPV
+259 DINNEKLKVKPI

-289 KKFIYKK
+289 KKFISNKK
-296 KILVSG
+296 VLVSG

-315 INYGPKEIIL
+315 INYKPKEIIL

-336 EKKIEEKNKNI
+336 EKEIEEKNINI
-347 KINSLLA
+347 KINFLLA
-354 DIKNTK
+354 DIKNSK
-360 RIDSIFNKNKP
+360 RIDNIFDNNKP
-371 EIIFHAAAL
+371 DIVFHAAAL
-380 KHVPIVEKNPLEG
+380 KHVPIVEQNPLEG
-393 ILTNIL
+393 ILTNIA
-399 GTINIAESCKKYNVA
+399 GTINIAERCKKYNVA

-442 QSLSDTSK
+442 QSLVGTSQ

-496 READELVIQS
+496 REAVELVIQS

-511 KTIKRG
+511 KTKKGG

-524 QPIAIVE
+524 QPIAIIE

-548 QIIFTG
+548 KIKFTG

-560 IQEELHYKN
+560 IIEELHYKN
-569 EKFTKTKNKS
+569 EKISKTENKS
-579 ILIVKPKIES
+579 IFIVKPKIES
-589 YKKLSK
+589 YEKLSK
-595 SLTNLINLAKNEKL
+595 SLKNLIDLAKNNKL
-609 EDCFKEMSAIVP
+609 EECYKIMSTIVP

-633 KRVVQQN
+633 KRVV

>member
-11 LVYLHDIFVTVI
+11 LVYLHDILVTAI

-34 FEFNSLPNSIIIYG
+34 TEFNSLPNTLIIYG
-48 TILITIIGAIVYRL
+48 TALITALGAIVYRT

-77 LINIV
+77 LINII
-82 KASSITIAA
+82 KATSMTIAA
-91 FLFLM
+91 FLILM
-96 FVFTRLENFPRSVL
+96 FAVTRLENFPRSVL

-117 IMSLSGSRAIY
+117 IISLSGSRAIY
-128 RLYKEKNLFLKSI
+128 RLYKDKKFFLKDIS
-141 TKNEN
+141 NDES

-152 VGATG
+152 IGATD

-164 EMSRNNNPT
+164 EMNRNNNPT
-173 HKIIGILDINK
+173 HKIVGILDINK
-184 NKVGRFIRNIE
+184 NKIGRFIRGIE
-195 ILGSVK
+195 ILGTIS
-201 EISKIIEKLEKE
+201 EISTIISNLEK
-213 NLKNRPQKII
+213 NNKKNRPQKII

-232 IIRDL
+232 IVRDL

-259 DIGNVKLKVKPV
+259 DINNEKLKVKPV

-289 KKFIYKK
+289 KKFINNK

-309 ELVNQI
+309 ELVEQI
-315 INYGPKEIIL
+315 INYEPKEIIL

-336 EKKIEEKNKNI
+336 EKRIEEKKKNI
-347 KINSLLA
+347 KINSVLA
-354 DIKNTK
+354 DIKDKK
-360 RIDSIFNKNKP
+360 RIDNIFNESRP

-393 ILTNIL
+393 ILTNII
-399 GTINIAESCKKYNVA
+399 GSINIAESCKKYGAA

-428 SVMGVTKRISEKYC
+428 SVMGATKRISEKYC
-442 QSLSDTSK
+442 QSMSGTSK

-496 READELVIQS
+496 REAVELVIQS
-506 ATLEN
+506 ATLDNN
-511 KTIKRG
+511 KKGEIY
-517 IFVLEMG
+517 VLEMG
-524 QPIAIVE
+524 QPIAITE
-531 IAEQLIRLA
+531 IAEQLIRLT

-548 QIIFTG
+548 LITYTG

-569 EKFTKTKNKS
+569 ERFTKTKNKS
-579 ILIVKPKIES
+579 IFIVKPKIES
-589 YKKLSK
+589 FIKLSK
-595 SLTNLINLAKNEKL
+595 SLNNLIDFAKNGKV
-609 EDCFKEMSAIVP
+609 EDCYKEMSNLVP
-621 EYKKTKVENLQN
+621 EYKKNKVENLQK
-633 KRVVQQN
+633 KRFVQ

>member
-11 LVYLHDIFVTVI
+11 LVYLHDILVTAI

-34 FEFNSLPNSIIIYG
+34 TEFNSLPNTLIIYG
-48 TILITIIGAIVYRL
+48 TALITALGAIVYRT

-77 LINIV
+77 LINII
-82 KASSITIAA
+82 KATSMTIAA
-91 FLFLM
+91 FLILM
-96 FVFTRLENFPRSVL
+96 FAVTRLENFPRSVL

-117 IMSLSGSRAIY
+117 IISLSGSRAIY
-128 RLYKEKNLFLKSI
+128 RLYKDKKFFLKDIS
-141 TKNEN
+141 NDES

-152 VGATG
+152 IGATD

-164 EMSRNNNPT
+164 EMNRNNNPT
-173 HKIIGILDINK
+173 HKIVGILDINK
-184 NKVGRFIRNIE
+184 NKIGRFIRGIE
-195 ILGSVK
+195 ILGTIS
-201 EISKIIEKLEKE
+201 EISTIISNLEK
-213 NLKNRPQKII
+213 NNKKNRPQKII

-232 IIRDL
+232 IVRDL

-259 DIGNVKLKVKPV
+259 DINNEKLKVKPV

-289 KKFIYKK
+289 KKFINNK

-309 ELVNQI
+309 ELVEQI
-315 INYGPKEIIL
+315 INYEPKEIIL

-336 EKKIEEKNKNI
+336 EKRIEEKKKNI
-347 KINSLLA
+347 KINSVLA
-354 DIKNTK
+354 DIKDKK
-360 RIDSIFNKNKP
+360 RIDNIFNESRP

-399 GTINIAESCKKYNVA
+399 GSINIAESCKKYGAA

-428 SVMGVTKRISEKYC
+428 SVMGATKRISEKYC
-442 QSLSDTSK
+442 QSMSGTSK

-496 READELVIQS
+496 REAVELVIQS
-506 ATLEN
+506 ATLDNN
-511 KTIKRG
+511 KKGEIY
-517 IFVLEMG
+517 VLEMG
-524 QPIAIVE
+524 QPIAITE

-548 QIIFTG
+548 LITYTG

-569 EKFTKTKNKS
+569 ERFTKTKNKS
-579 ILIVKPKIES
+579 IFIVKPKIES
-589 YKKLSK
+589 FIKLSK
-595 SLTNLINLAKNEKL
+595 SLNHLIDLAKNGKVE
-609 EDCFKEMSAIVP
+609 ECYKEMSNLVP
-621 EYKKTKVENLQN
+621 EYKKTKVENLQK
-633 KRVVQQN
+633 KRFVQ

>member
-1 MFSFFRNKAN
+1 MISFFRNKTN
-11 LVYLHDIFVTVI
+11 LVYLHDILFTAI

-34 FEFNSLPNSIIIYG
+34 SEFNSIPNSLIING
-48 TILITIIGAIVYRL
+48 TILITIIGAVVYRL

-77 LINIV
+77 LINII
-82 KASSITIAA
+82 KATSMTIAA
-91 FLFLM
+91 FLILM
-96 FVFTRLENFPRSVL
+96 FAITRLESFPRSVL

-117 IMSLSGSRAIY
+117 IISLSGSRAIY
-128 RLYKEKNLFLKSI
+128 RLYKDKKFFLKTI
-141 TKNEN
+141 ADNEN

-152 VGATG
+152 IGATD

-164 EMSRNNNPT
+164 EMGRNNNPT

-195 ILGSVK
+195 ILGSIS
-201 EISKIIEKLEKE
+201 EISKIIEKLERE
-213 NLKNRPQKII
+213 NKKNRPQKII
-223 IASNDIEGN
+223 IANNDLEGN

-259 DIGNVKLKVKPV
+259 DINNEKLKVKPIN
-271 DVFDLLSR
+271 VFDLLSR

-289 KKFIYKK
+289 KKFIYNKK
-296 KILVSG
+296 VFVSG

-309 ELVNQI
+309 ELVRQI
-315 INYGPKEIIL
+315 INYNPQEIIL
-325 LDNSEFLLYKI
+325 LDNSEYLLYKI
-336 EKKIEEKNKNI
+336 EKEIEENHKNI
-347 KINSLLA
+347 KIKSLLA
-354 DIKNTK
+354 DIKNNK
-360 RIDSIFNKNKP
+360 RIDNIFGENKP
-371 EIIFHAAAL
+371 DIVFHAAAL
-380 KHVPIVEKNPLEG
+380 KHVPIVENNPLEG
-393 ILTNIL
+393 ILTNIY
-399 GTINIAESCKKYNVA
+399 GTINIAESCKKHKVS

-428 SVMGVTKRISEKYC
+428 SVMGATKRISEKYC
-442 QSLSDTSK
+442 QSLTALSK

-496 READELVIQS
+496 REAVELVIQS

-511 KTIKRG
+511 KTKKG
-517 IFVLEMG
+517 EIFVLEMG
-524 QPIAIVE
+524 QPIAITE

-548 QIIFTG
+548 KIKFTG

-569 EKFTKTKNKS
+569 EKFIKTKNKS
-579 ILIVKPKIES
+579 IFIVKPKIES
-589 YKKLSK
+589 HEKLSE
-595 SLTNLINLAKNEKL
+595 SLTNLINSAKNGNLDE
-609 EDCFKEMSAIVP
+609 CYRIISTIVP
-621 EYKKTKVENLQN
+621 EYKKTKIENLQN
-633 KRVVQQN
+633 KRVV

>member
-11 LVYLHDIFVTVI
+11 LVYLHDIFITAI

-34 FEFNSLPNSIIIYG
+34 SEFNSIPNSIIVYG

-77 LINIV
+77 LLNIV
-82 KASSITIAA
+82 KASSILIAT
-91 FLFLM
+91 FLILM
-96 FVFTRLENFPRSVL
+96 FAVTRLESFPRSVL

-117 IMSLSGSRAIY
+117 IILLSGSRAIY
-128 RLYKEKNLFLKSI
+128 RLYKDKKLFLKSI

-152 VGATG
+152 VGATD

-184 NKVGRFIRNIE
+184 NRVGRFIRDIE
-195 ILGSVK
+195 ILGLVQ
-201 EISKIIEKLEKE
+201 EIPKIIEKLEKD
-213 NLKNRPQKII
+213 NKKNRPQKII
-223 IASNDIEGN
+223 IASNDLEGN

-237 LTFTDKT
+237 LIFTDKT

-259 DIGNVKLKVKPV
+259 DINNEKLKVKPI

-289 KKFIYKK
+289 KKFISNKK
-296 KILVSG
+296 VLVSG

-315 INYGPKEIIL
+315 INYKPKEIIL
-325 LDNSEFLLYKI
+325 LDNSEFLLYKV
-336 EKKIEEKNKNI
+336 EKEIEEKNINI

-354 DIKNTK
+354 DIKNSK
-360 RIDSIFNKNKP
+360 RIDNIFDNNKP
-371 EIIFHAAAL
+371 DIVFHAAAL

-393 ILTNIL
+393 ILTNIA
-399 GTINIAESCKKYNVA
+399 GTINIAERCKKYNVA

-442 QSLSDTSK
+442 QSLAGTSQ

-496 READELVIQS
+496 REAVELVIQS

-511 KTIKRG
+511 KTKKGG

-524 QPIAIVE
+524 KPIAIIE

-548 QIIFTG
+548 KIKFTG

-560 IQEELHYKN
+560 IIEELHYKN
-569 EKFTKTKNKS
+569 EKISKTENKS
-579 ILIVKPKIES
+579 IFIVKPKIES
-589 YKKLSK
+589 YEKLSK
-595 SLTNLINLAKNEKL
+595 SLKNLIDLAKNNKL
-609 EDCFKEMSAIVP
+609 EECYKIMSTIVP

-633 KRVVQQN
+633 KRVV

>member
-11 LVYLHDIFVTVI
+11 LVYLHDIFITAI

-34 FEFNSLPNSIIIYG
+34 SEFNSIPNSVIGYG
-48 TILITIIGAIVYRL
+48 TILITILGAIVYRL

-82 KASSITIAA
+82 KATSITIAI
-91 FLFLM
+91 FLILM
-96 FVFTRLENFPRSVL
+96 FAVTRLESFPRSVL

-117 IMSLSGSRAIY
+117 IMLLSGSRAIY
-128 RLYKEKNLFLKSI
+128 RLYKDKKLFLKSI

-152 VGATG
+152 VGATD

-184 NKVGRFIRNIE
+184 NKVGRFIRDAE
-195 ILGSVK
+195 ILGSVQ
-201 EISKIIEKLEKE
+201 EISKIIEKLEK
-213 NLKNRPQKII
+213 NNKKNRPQKII
-223 IASNDIEGN
+223 IASNDLEGN

-259 DIGNVKLKVKPV
+259 DINNEKLKVKPI

-289 KKFIYKK
+289 KKFISNKK
-296 KILVSG
+296 VLVSG

-315 INYGPKEIIL
+315 INYKPKEIIL

-336 EKKIEEKNKNI
+336 EKGIEDKVKNI
-347 KINSLLA
+347 KINVLLA

-360 RIDSIFNKNKP
+360 RIDSIFNQNKP

-393 ILTNIL
+393 ILTNVH
-399 GTINIAESCKKYNVA
+399 GTVNIAESCIKHNVA

-442 QSLSDTSK
+442 QSLANSSK

-470 LFQKQLEKGGPL
+470 LFQKQLQKGGPL

-496 READELVIQS
+496 REAVELVIQS
-506 ATLEN
+506 ATLDTKKKKGE
-511 KTIKRG
+511 IY
-517 IFVLEMG
+517 VLEMG
-524 QPIAIVE
+524 QPIAITE
-531 IAEQLIRLA
+531 IAEQLIRLV
-540 GLRPNKDI
+540 GLRPNIDI
-548 QIIFTG
+548 KIKFTG

-560 IQEELHYKN
+560 IQEELHYKT

-579 ILIVKPKIES
+579 IFIVKPKIETHQ
-589 YKKLSK
+589 KLSQ
-595 SLTNLINLAKNEKL
+595 SLKELINLAKNGEL
-609 EDCFKEMSAIVP
+609 DDCYKKMSEIVP
-621 EYKKTKVENLQN
+621 EYRKTKVENLQK
-633 KRVVQQN
+633 KRIAQ

>member
-11 LVYLHDIFVTVI
+11 LVYLHDIFVTAI

-34 FEFNSLPNSIIIYG
+34 SEYNSIPNSLLIYG
-48 TILITIIGAIVYRL
+48 TILITIIGATVYRL

-77 LINIV
+77 LINVV
-82 KASSITIAA
+82 KASSITIAV
-91 FLFLM
+91 FLIMM
-96 FVFTRLENFPRSVL
+96 FAITRLESFPRSVL

-117 IMSLSGSRAIY
+117 VMSLSGSRAIY
-128 RLYKEKNLFLKSI
+128 RLYKDKKFFLKNISD
-141 TKNEN
+141 NEN

-152 VGATG
+152 IGATD

-164 EMSRNNNPT
+164 EMGRNNNPI
-173 HKIIGILDINK
+173 HKIVGIVDINK
-184 NKVGRFIRNIE
+184 NRVGRFIRGIE
-195 ILGSVK
+195 ILGSIA
-201 EISKIIEKLEKE
+201 EISKIVEKLEKE
-213 NLKNRPQKII
+213 NKKNRPQKII

-232 IIRDL
+232 IIRNL
-237 LTFTDKT
+237 LTFADKT

-259 DIGNVKLKVKPV
+259 DINNEKLKVKPV

-279 PQALLDRNAM
+279 PQALLDRNSM
-289 KKFIYKK
+289 KKFIYNKK
-296 KILVSG
+296 VLVSG

-315 INYGPKEIIL
+315 INYQPKEIIL

-336 EKKIEEKNKNI
+336 EKGIEDKVKNI
-347 KINSLLA
+347 KINVLLA

-360 RIDSIFNKNKP
+360 RIDSIFNQNKP

-393 ILTNIL
+393 ILTNVY
-399 GTINIAESCKKYNVA
+399 GTVNIAQSCIKHNVA

-442 QSLSDTSK
+442 QSLANSSK

-470 LFQKQLEKGGPL
+470 LFQEQLQKGGPL

-496 READELVIQS
+496 REAVELVIQS
-506 ATLEN
+506 ATLESKN
-511 KTIKRG
+511 KKGAIY
-517 IFVLEMG
+517 VLEMG
-524 QPIAIVE
+524 QPIAITE
-531 IAEQLIRLA
+531 IAEQLIRLV

-548 QIIFTG
+548 KIKFTG

-569 EKFTKTKNKS
+569 EKFKKTKNKS
-579 ILIVKPKIES
+579 IFIVKPKIENH
-589 YKKLSK
+589 KKLSQLLK
-595 SLTNLINLAKNEKL
+595 ELIVLAKSGELDLCYK
-609 EDCFKEMSAIVP
+609 KMSEIVP
-621 EYKKTKVENLQN
+621 EYKKTKVENLQ
-633 KRVVQQN
+633 KERIA

>member
-11 LVYLHDIFVTVI
+11 LVYLHDILVTAI

-34 FEFNSLPNSIIIYG
+34 TEFNSLPNTLIIYG
-48 TILITIIGAIVYRL
+48 TALITALGAIVYRT

-77 LINIV
+77 LINII
-82 KASSITIAA
+82 KATSMTIAA
-91 FLFLM
+91 FLILM
-96 FVFTRLENFPRSVL
+96 FAVTRLENFPRSVL

-117 IMSLSGSRAIY
+117 IISLSGSRAIY
-128 RLYKEKNLFLKSI
+128 RLYKDKKFFLKDIS
-141 TKNEN
+141 NDES

-152 VGATG
+152 IGATD

-164 EMSRNNNPT
+164 EMNRNNNPT
-173 HKIIGILDINK
+173 HKIVGILDINK
-184 NKVGRFIRNIE
+184 NKIGRFIRGIE
-195 ILGSVK
+195 ILGTIS
-201 EISKIIEKLEKE
+201 EISTIISNLEK
-213 NLKNRPQKII
+213 NNKKNRPQKII

-232 IIRDL
+232 IVRDL

-259 DIGNVKLKVKPV
+259 DINNEKLKVKPV

-289 KKFIYKK
+289 KKFINNK

-309 ELVNQI
+309 ELVEQI
-315 INYGPKEIIL
+315 INYEPKEIIL

-336 EKKIEEKNKNI
+336 EKKIEEKKKNI
-347 KINSLLA
+347 KINSVLA
-354 DIKNTK
+354 DIKDKK
-360 RIDSIFNKNKP
+360 RIDNIFNENRP

-399 GTINIAESCKKYNVA
+399 GSINIAESCKKYGAA

-428 SVMGVTKRISEKYC
+428 SVMGATKRISEKYC
-442 QSLSDTSK
+442 QSMSGTSK

-496 READELVIQS
+496 REAVELVIQS
-506 ATLEN
+506 ATLDNN
-511 KTIKRG
+511 KKGEIY
-517 IFVLEMG
+517 VLEMG
-524 QPIAIVE
+524 QPIAITE

-548 QIIFTG
+548 LITYTG

-569 EKFTKTKNKS
+569 ERFTKTKNKS
-579 ILIVKPKIES
+579 IFIVKPKIES
-589 YKKLSK
+589 FIKLSK
-595 SLTNLINLAKNEKL
+595 SLNNLIDFAKNGKV
-609 EDCFKEMSAIVP
+609 EDCYKEMSNLVP
-621 EYKKTKVENLQN
+621 EYKKNKVENLQK
-633 KRVVQQN
+633 KRFVQ

>member
-1 MFSFFRNKAN
+1 MFSFIRNKAN
-11 LVYLHDIFVTVI
+11 LVYLHDIFVTAI

-34 FEFNSLPNSIIIYG
+34 SEYNSIPNSILIYG
-48 TILITIIGAIVYRL
+48 TILITIVGAAVYRL

-77 LINIV
+77 LTNIV

-91 FLFLM
+91 FLIMLFAI
-96 FVFTRLENFPRSVL
+96 TRLESFPRSVL

-128 RLYKEKNLFLKSI
+128 RLYKDKKFFLKTISD
-141 TKNEN
+141 NEN

-152 VGATG
+152 VGATD

-164 EMSRNNNPT
+164 EMGRNNNPI
-173 HKIIGILDINK
+173 HKIVGIIDINR
-184 NKVGRFIRNIE
+184 NRIGRFIRNVE
-195 ILGSVK
+195 ILGSIA

-213 NLKNRPQKII
+213 NKKNRPQKII

-232 IIRDL
+232 IIRNL
-237 LTFTDKT
+237 LTFADKT

-259 DIGNVKLKVKPV
+259 DINNEKLKVKPV

-289 KKFIYKK
+289 KKFIYNK

-315 INYGPKEIIL
+315 INYQPKEIIL

-336 EKKIEEKNKNI
+336 EKEIEDKTKKIKVNA
-347 KINSLLA
+347 LLA

-360 RIDSIFNKNKP
+360 RIDSIFNQNKP

-393 ILTNIL
+393 ILTNVH
-399 GTINIAESCKKYNVA
+399 GTVNIAESCIKHNVA

-442 QSLSDTSK
+442 QSLANSSK

-470 LFQKQLEKGGPL
+470 LFQKQLQKGGPL

-496 READELVIQS
+496 REAVELVIQS
-506 ATLEN
+506 ATLET
-511 KTIKRG
+511 KKKRG
-517 IFVLEMG
+517 EIYVLEMG
-524 QPIAIVE
+524 QPIAITE
-531 IAEQLIRLA
+531 IAEQLIRLV

-548 QIIFTG
+548 KIKFTG

-569 EKFTKTKNKS
+569 EKFVKTKNKS
-579 ILIVKPKIES
+579 IFIVKPKIETH
-589 YKKLSK
+589 KKLSQ
-595 SLTNLINLAKNEKL
+595 SLKELINLAKSGDLDLCYEK
-609 EDCFKEMSAIVP
+609 MSEIVP
-621 EYKKTKVENLQN
+621 EYKKTRVENLQK
-633 KRVVQQN
+633 KRIAQ

>member
-11 LVYLHDIFVTVI
+11 LVYLHDIFITAI
-23 CFNLSIFLRLG
+23 CFNLSIYLRLG
-34 FEFNSLPNSIIIYG
+34 SDFNSIPQTIIFYG
-48 TILITIIGAIVYRL
+48 TLIITMLGAIVYRY

-82 KASSITIAA
+82 KATSITISA
-91 FLFLM
+91 FLILM
-96 FVFTRLENFPRSVL
+96 FAITRLESFPRSVL

-128 RLYKEKNLFLKSI
+128 RLYKDKKLFLGSI

-152 VGATG
+152 IGATD

-164 EMSRNNNPT
+164 EMSRSINPT

-184 NKVGRFIRNIE
+184 NKIGRFIRDVE
-195 ILGSVK
+195 ILGSVQ
-201 EISKIIEKLEKE
+201 EISKIIVKLEK
-213 NLKNRPQKII
+213 NNKRNRPQKVI
-223 IASNDIEGN
+223 IANNDLEGN
-232 IIRDL
+232 IVRDL

-259 DIGNVKLKVKPV
+259 DINNEKLKVKPI

-279 PQALLDRNAM
+279 PQALLDRDAM
-289 KKFIYKK
+289 KKFIFNK
-296 KILVSG
+296 KILVTG

-315 INYGPKEIIL
+315 MNYEPKEIII

-336 EKKIEEKNKNI
+336 EKEIEDKSKKI
-347 KINSLLA
+347 KINSILA
-354 DIKNTK
+354 DVKNSK
-360 RIDSIFNKNKP
+360 GIDNIININRP
-371 EIIFHAAAL
+371 DIIFHAAAL
-380 KHVPIVEKNPLEG
+380 KHVPIVENNPLEG

-399 GTINIAESCKKYNVA
+399 GTINIADACNKYNVS

-442 QSLSDTSK
+442 QSLANSSK

-470 LFQKQLEKGGPL
+470 LFQKQLENGGPL

-496 READELVIQS
+496 REAVELVIQS

-511 KTIKRG
+511 RNIQGG

-524 QPIAIVE
+524 QPIAIIE

-540 GLRPNKDI
+540 GLRPNKDVLI
-548 QIIFTG
+548 KYTG

-569 EKFTKTKNKS
+569 EKFIKTKNKS
-579 ILIVKPKIES
+579 IFVVKPKTES
-589 YKKLSK
+589 QKKLSRMLK
-595 SLTNLINLAKNEKL
+595 NLIEHAKNGKMQECYKL
-609 EDCFKEMSAIVP
+609 MSIIVP

-633 KRVVQQN
+633 KRVV

>member
-1 MFSFFRNKAN
+1 MLSFFKNKAN
-11 LVYLHDIFVTVI
+11 LVYLHDILITAL

-34 FEFNSLPNSIIIYG
+34 NEFNSLPNSLIING
-48 TILITIIGAIVYRL
+48 TILITIIGAFVYRL

-77 LINIV
+77 LLNII
-82 KASSITIAA
+82 KATSMTISI
-91 FLFLM
+91 FLILM
-96 FVFTRLENFPRSVL
+96 FATTRLESFPRSVL

-128 RLYKEKNLFLKSI
+128 RLYKDKKIFLKSF
-141 TKNEN
+141 KNDQN

-152 VGATG
+152 IGAND

-184 NKVGRFIRNIE
+184 NRTGRFLRGIE
-195 ILGSVK
+195 ILGTVK
-201 EISKIIEKLEKE
+201 EISKIINKLEKE
-213 NLKNRPQKII
+213 NNRPQKII
-223 IASNDIEGN
+223 ITTNDIEGN
-232 IIRDL
+232 IIRNL

-244 GISLARLP
+244 GISIARLP

-259 DIGNVKLKVKPV
+259 DINNEKLKVKPI

-279 PQALLDRNAM
+279 PQALLDRNEM
-289 KKFIYKK
+289 KKFIFNK

-309 ELVNQI
+309 ELVRQI
-315 INYGPKEIIL
+315 INYKPQEIFL
-325 LDNSEFLLYKI
+325 LDNSEYLLYKI
-336 EKKIEEKNKNI
+336 EKEIEELNLNI
-347 KINSLLA
+347 KINALLA
-354 DIKNTK
+354 DIKNSN
-360 RIDSIFNKNKP
+360 RIDNIFDNYKP
-371 EIIFHAAAL
+371 DIVFHAAAL

-393 ILTNIL
+393 ILTNIS
-399 GTINIAESCKKYNVA
+399 GTINIAKSCEKYKVG

-442 QSLSDTSK
+442 QSLSKNSK

-496 READELVIQS
+496 REAVELVIQS
-506 ATLEN
+506 ATLDN
-511 KTIKRG
+511 KKKRG
-517 IFVLEMG
+517 SIFVLEMG
-524 QPIAIVE
+524 EPIAIVE
-531 IAEQLIRLA
+531 IAEQLIRLT

-548 QIIFTG
+548 KIKFTG

-560 IQEELHYKN
+560 ILEELHYKN

-579 ILIVKPKIES
+579 IFVVRPKVEIH
-589 YKKLSK
+589 KKLSENITH
-595 SLTNLINLAKNEKL
+595 LLNLAEQGELEK
-609 EDCFKEMSAIVP
+609 CYKIMSEIVP
-621 EYKKTKVENLQN
+621 EYKKTKIENLQN
-633 KRVVQQN
+633 KRVV

>member
-1 MFSFFRNKAN
+1 MLSFFRNKAN
-11 LVYLHDIFVTVI
+11 LVYLHDIFITAI

-34 FEFNSLPNSIIIYG
+34 SEFGSIPDSVIGFG
-48 TILITIIGAIVYRL
+48 TILITIIGAVVYRL

-82 KASSITIAA
+82 KASSVTIAA
-91 FLFLM
+91 FLILM
-96 FVFTRLENFPRSVL
+96 FAITRLESFPRSVL

-117 IMSLSGSRAIY
+117 IMLLSGSRAIY
-128 RLYKEKNLFLKSI
+128 RLYKDKKLFLTTI

-152 VGATG
+152 IGATD

-164 EMSRNNNPT
+164 EMSRNDNPT

-184 NKVGRFIRNIE
+184 NKLGRFIRDVE
-195 ILGSVK
+195 ILGSIQ
-201 EISKIIEKLEKE
+201 EISKIIKKIEKNNK
-213 NLKNRPQKII
+213 KNRPQKII
-223 IASNDIEGN
+223 IASNDLEGN

-259 DIGNVKLKVKPV
+259 DINNEKLKVKPI

-289 KKFIYKK
+289 KKFISNKK
-296 KILVSG
+296 VLVSG

-315 INYGPKEIIL
+315 INYKPKEIIL

-336 EKKIEEKNKNI
+336 EKEIEEKNINI
-347 KINSLLA
+347 KINAVLA
-354 DIKNTK
+354 DIKNTN
-360 RIDSIFNKNKP
+360 RIDSIFDLNKP
-371 EIIFHAAAL
+371 DIVFHAAAL

-399 GTINIAESCKKYNVA
+399 GTINISESCKKYHVA

-442 QSLSDTSK
+442 QSLTGK
-450 TNFKIVRFGN
+450 FQTNFKIVRFGN

-496 READELVIQS
+496 REAVELVIQS

-511 KTIKRG
+511 KNKKSG
-517 IFVLEMG
+517 IYVLEMG
-524 QPIAIVE
+524 QPIAIIE

-548 QIIFTG
+548 KINFTG

-560 IQEELHYKN
+560 ILEELHYKN

-579 ILIVKPKIES
+579 IFIVKPKIES
-589 YKKLSK
+589 HEKLFK
-595 SLTNLINLAKNEKL
+595 SISNLIKLAKDGKL
-609 EDCFKEMSAIVP
+609 EECYKIMSIIVP

-633 KRVVQQN
+633 KRVV

>member
-11 LVYLHDIFVTVI
+11 VVYLHDIFVTAI

-34 FEFNSLPNSIIIYG
+34 PEFNSIPNSIIGYG

-82 KASSITIAA
+82 KAASITIAI
-91 FLFLM
+91 FLILM
-96 FVFTRLENFPRSVL
+96 FALTRLESFPRSVL

-117 IMSLSGSRAIY
+117 IMLLSGSRALY
-128 RLYKEKNLFLKSI
+128 RLYKDKKIFLKSI

-152 VGATG
+152 IGATD

-184 NKVGRFIRNIE
+184 NKVGRFIRDIE
-195 ILGSVK
+195 ILGSVQ
-201 EISKIIEKLEKE
+201 EISKIIEKIEK
-213 NLKNRPQKII
+213 NNKKNRPQKII
-223 IASNDIEGN
+223 IASNDLEGN
-232 IIRDL
+232 IIRNL

-259 DIGNVKLKVKPV
+259 DISNEKLKVKPI

-289 KKFIYKK
+289 KKFISNKK
-296 KILVSG
+296 VLVSG

-309 ELVNQI
+309 ELVSQI
-315 INYGPKEIIL
+315 INYKPKEIIL
-325 LDNSEFLLYKI
+325 IDNSEFLLYKI
-336 EKKIEEKNKNI
+336 EKEIEEKNINI
-347 KINSLLA
+347 KINALLA

-360 RIDSIFNKNKP
+360 RIDSIFNNNKP
-371 EIIFHAAAL
+371 DIVFHAAAL
-380 KHVPIVEKNPLEG
+380 KHVPLVEKNPLEG

-399 GTINIAESCKKYNVA
+399 GTINIAESCEKYNVE

-442 QSLSDTSK
+442 QSLAGNFQ

-496 READELVIQS
+496 REAVELVIQS

-511 KTIKRG
+511 KTKKSG

-540 GLRPNKDI
+540 GFRPNKDI
-548 QIIFTG
+548 KIKFTG

-560 IQEELHYKN
+560 ILEELHYKN
-569 EKFTKTKNKS
+569 EKFLKTKNKS
-579 ILIVKPKIES
+579 IFVVKPKIEP
-589 YKKLSK
+589 YEKLFK
-595 SLTNLINLAKNEKL
+595 SLVNLIDLAKNGKL
-609 EDCFKEMSAIVP
+609 EECYKIMSALVP

-633 KRVVQQN
+633 KRVG